1 MNNLSIRSKIILLI
15 LLAIISMVV
24 ISAIQ
29 LSHLR
34 DSLLTDRQTQLL
46 RVTDLV
52 FSQLQQYENQV
63 KRGELSAEEARAQAR
78 MWIKQTRYGNND
90 YFWVNDEHP
99 TMIMHPTNPKLDG
112 TDLSSNADKQGKKLF
127 VDMVKAV
134 KAGNGSGF
142 VDYYWNKPGE
152 ETPVAKLSHVRLFAP
167 WGWIVGTGIYI
178 DDVNK
183 DFMDALWRIAAII
196 LLGIAIMLLVG
207 LLLMRGIGQSL
218 EKMQR
223 LMHGIAQGGDFSKR
237 MNSKGNTE
245 LDKLGKDMDTML
257 NALQTA
263 IKQVEQVVA
272 SAAQGDFTQRVSAE
286 LSGDLRQLQE
296 GVNKAVQMMDLNLK
310 ATLQVMKGISK
321 GDFSVRMD
329 SRAAAS
335 IRSEVD
341 SAMSMLQTVVGD
353 VIKVAESL
361 SQFELDKTITLKV
374 DAQTD
379 IGRLGTSI
387 NMMVSKLSEGIA
399 EIQQVSSAL
408 ASGDLSQFVSG
419 SYTGEIAKLKDSINR
434 IQRSLR
440 EAILQVMD
448 SSQTVSQNS
457 SMVAT
462 SSTELAQRV
471 QEQAASVAET
481 AATLEEITGQIA
493 TAADTSNHASDL
505 VGQALT
511 QAETAGQ
518 NMTQTLSAVD
528 RVRVASER
536 IGDIVVLIDSI
547 AFQTNLL
554 ALNASVE
561 AARAGEHGRG
571 FAVVAS
577 EVREL
582 AEKAGGA
589 AKEIKTLIDN
599 TSSEIHGMARLA
611 NQSGEQLH
619 NIRQQVRQAANLVN
633 TMANFST
640 EQASA
645 IQHIY
650 QAMQQMD
657 VVTQQNAQMV
667 EANNQTAGM
676 LQKEATLMQ
685 QIVNR
690 FQIRRDRQGSTQTTD
705 TVVDTAQT
713 SPDSEHSNTKPLSLP
728 APE

>member
-1 MNNLSIRSKIILLI
+1 MVTVSTIQLLHLREA
-15 LLAIISMVV
+15 LLA
-24 ISAIQ
+24 
-29 LSHLR
+29 
-34 DSLLTDRQTQLL
+34 DRQTQLL

-112 TDLSSNADKQGKKLF
+112 TDLSNNADKRGKKLF
-127 VDMVKAV
+127 VEMVQAI

-183 DFMDALWRIAAII
+183 DFMDALWRIALIIIAAITV
-196 LLGIAIMLLVG
+196 MLFIG
-207 LLLMRGIGQSL
+207 LFIVRGISQSL

-223 LMHGIAQGGDFSKR
+223 LMHSIAQGGDFSKR
-237 MNSKGNTE
+237 MNPKGKTE
-245 LDKLGKDMDTML
+245 LDKLGKDMDVML
-257 NALQTA
+257 SALQTA

-272 SAAQGDFTQRVSAE
+272 SAAQGDFTQRVTAE

-321 GDFSVRMD
+321 GDFAVRMD

-341 SAMSMLQTVVGD
+341 TAMSMLQTVVGD

-379 IGRLGTSI
+379 IGRLGVSI
-387 NMMVSKLSEGIA
+387 NTMVFKLSEGIA

-419 SYTGEIAKLKDSINR
+419 SYTGELAKLKDSINR

-457 SMVAT
+457 RMVAS

-705 TVVDTAQT
+705 TVVDTVQT
-713 SPDSEHSNTKPLSLP
+713 APDSEHSNTKPLSLP

>member
-1 MNNLSIRSKIILLI
+1 MSNLSIRSKIMLLI
-15 LLAIISMVV
+15 LLAIMSMVAV
-24 ISAIQ
+24 SAIQ
-29 LSHLR
+29 LAHLR
-34 DSLLTDRQTQLL
+34 ETLLTDRQTQLL

-63 KRGELSAEEARAQAR
+63 KRGEITVEAAKLLAR
-78 MWIKQTRYGNND
+78 DWVKQTRYGNND
-90 YFWVNDEHP
+90 YFWINDESP
-99 TMIMHPTNPKLDG
+99 KMIMHPTNPKLDG
-112 TDLSSNADKQGKKLF
+112 TDLSNNADKQGKKLF

-134 KAGNGSGF
+134 KLGNGSGF
-142 VDYYWNKPGE
+142 VDYYWSKPGE
-152 ETPVAKLSHVRLFAP
+152 ENPVAKLSHVRLFAP
-167 WGWIVGTGIYI
+167 WGWIVGTGIYV

-183 DFMDALWRIAAII
+183 DFTAALWRIAVII
-196 LLGIAIMLLVG
+196 LVAIAIMLLVG

-237 MNSKGNTE
+237 MNSKGKTE
-245 LDKLGKDMDTML
+245 LDALGKDMDVML

-263 IKQVEQVVA
+263 IKQVELVVKA
-272 SAAQGDFTQRVSAE
+272 AAQGDFSQRITAE
-286 LSGDLRQLQE
+286 LSGDLRQLQD
-296 GVNKAVQMMDLNLK
+296 GVNQAVQMMDLNLK
-310 ATLQVMKGISK
+310 ATLQVMQGIAK
-321 GDFSVRMD
+321 GDFAVRMD

-341 SAMSMLQTVVGD
+341 SAMNMLQTVVGD
-353 VIKVAESL
+353 IIEVAESL
-361 SQFELDKTITLKV
+361 SQFELNKSINLKV
-374 DAQTD
+374 NPQTD
-379 IGRLGTSI
+379 IGRLGTSMNTMI
-387 NMMVSKLSEGIA
+387 MRLSEGIR
-399 EIQQVSSAL
+399 EIQQVSGAL
-408 ASGDLSQFVSG
+408 ASGDLTQFVSG
-419 SYTGEIAKLKDSINR
+419 SYTGELAKLKDSINR

-448 SSQTVSQNS
+448 SSKAVSSNS
-457 SMVAT
+457 TIVAT

-481 AATLEEITGQIA
+481 AATLEEITGQIE
-493 TAADTSNHASDL
+493 TAAGTSHNASDL
-505 VGQALT
+505 VGQALS

-528 RVRVASER
+528 RVRIASER

-619 NIRQQVRQAANLVN
+619 NIRQQVRQAADLVG

-640 EQASA
+640 EQAAA

-667 EANNQTAGM
+667 EASSRTAGL

-685 QIVNR
+685 QVVSR
-690 FQIRRDRQGSTQTTD
+690 FLIRRERDSTRVEPETMPEQN
-705 TVVDTAQT
+705 Q
-713 SPDSEHSNTKPLSLP
+713 SEQHNTQQLPMALP
-728 APE
+728 APQS